1 MTNIHR
7 IIANYVKQDFVKG
20 SVTAK
25 PIGSDRVKIIDR
37 TGESMM
43 FSANIHCD
51 IFDCST
57 KKRIAIS
64 DLPHTLDYSPFL
76 EPKSGRIYHNDSKKL
91 VELLRYA
98 VNFILVSFFIS
109 K

>member
-1 MTNIHR
+1 MTNIQR
-7 IIANYVKQDFVKG
+7 IIVNYVNQNFVKG
-20 SVTAK
+20 SVTTE
-25 PIGSDRVKIIDR
+25 PIGNDRVKIIDK

-76 EPKSGRIYHNDSKKL
+76 EPKKWTNL
-91 VELLRYA
+91 PQ
-98 VNFILVSFFIS
+98 
-109 K
+109 